1 MLSVMDMGIL
11 IDCQAISK
19 AYSGKKLFDELCLTI
34 EEENR
39 IGLIGPNGSGKSTL
53 LRILCGL
60 MDADEGEIVT
70 RKGLRVSAAFQE
82 ADKEIPADQTVEAC
96 LKGAVEHLPWQDY
109 EKETAVDQAIR
120 RFGFKWTRDKPAGEL
135 SGGWRKR
142 LSLAAALAA
151 RPDLLILDEPT
162 NHLDLEAV
170 LELETILSEQG
181 GSFIVVTHDRA
192 FLQAISN
199 RIIELNPRYPSGYLS
214 VSGSFADF
222 LRIKEEKLSEQE
234 NLEHSL
240 ASKVRREIAWLS
252 RGARARQT
260 KSSHRI
266 EEAGKLKE
274 DLEITRSRNRQVQL
288 DVSFQSSGRRSKELV
303 NAGGIEKSLSGRVL
317 FGDLDLLVTSRTRLG
332 IVGRN
337 GCGKT
342 TLLKALTGE
351 IECDRGSIKRADGLK
366 IVWFQQ
372 DRSSLDLDGTLKHA
386 LAGDNDT
393 VSYRGRSMHVTSW
406 ARKLLFETEKLPLT
420 LGNLSG
426 GEQARVLIAR
436 LMLQEADILILD
448 EPTNDLDIPT
458 LEVLED
464 SLSEFPGAV
473 MLVSH
478 DRMLLDTVCQEV
490 LALTGNGPVE
500 FFAGY
505 TQFEPE
511 IPRFF
516 RESVAEKEEI
526 KRKTSKPRRERSGLT
541 APERRDLES
550 LPGRI
555 ETTEVAIAALEEKM
569 MEPEIAS
576 DFARLSAFAGEQE
589 SLKKELESLYER
601 WQELEAKALA

>member
-34 EEENR
+34 EDENR

-53 LRILCGL
+53 LRMLAGH

-82 ADKEIPADQTVEAC
+82 ADRELPADQSVQAF
-96 LKGAVEHLPWQDY
+96 LKGAVEQLEWQDY
-109 EKETAVDQAIR
+109 EKETAVDQAIK
-120 RFGFKWTRDKPAGEL
+120 RFGFKDREKLAGEL

-142 LSLAAALAA
+142 LCLAAAIAA

-170 LELETILSEQG
+170 LELETILAEQG

-222 LRIKEEKLSEQE
+222 LRIKEEKLSEQA
-234 NLEHSL
+234 NLEQSL

-274 DLEITRSRNRQVQL
+274 DLETTRSRNRQTQL

-303 NAGGIEKSLSGRVL
+303 NARGIEKSLSGRML
-317 FGDLDLLVTSRTRLG
+317 FADLDLLVTSRTRLG

-342 TLLKALTGE
+342 TLLRALTGE
-351 IECDRGSIKRADGLK
+351 IECDRGSIKRAEGLK
-366 IVWFQQ
+366 IVWFEQ
-372 DRSSLDLDGTLKHA
+372 DRKSLDLDGTLKQA
-386 LAGDNDT
+386 LAGENDS
-393 VSYRGRSMHVTSW
+393 VSYRGRSMHITTW

-436 LMLQEADILILD
+436 LMLQEADVLILD

-473 MLVSH
+473 ILVSH

-490 LALTGNGPVE
+490 LALTGDGQAE

-516 RESVAEKEEI
+516 KDIETAKGESKPRTV
-526 KRKTSKPRRERSGLT
+526 KPRRERSGLT

-555 ETTEVAIAALEEKM
+555 ETTELAIAALEEKM
-569 MEPEIAS
+569 MEPDIAS
-576 DFARLSAFAGEQE
+576 DFSRLSAMTGEQE
-589 SLKKELESLYER
+589 ILKKELESLYER